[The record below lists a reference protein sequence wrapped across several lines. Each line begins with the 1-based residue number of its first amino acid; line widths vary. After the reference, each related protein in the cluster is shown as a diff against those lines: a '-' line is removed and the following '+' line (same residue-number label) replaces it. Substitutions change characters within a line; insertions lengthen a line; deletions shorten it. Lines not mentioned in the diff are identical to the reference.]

1 MDNLTH
7 SLVGALIGQAGLK
20 RRTGLAMPALVIG
33 ANLPD
38 VDGVCMLMGTQGLAL
53 RRGLTH
59 GPIAWLLLPLAL
71 AVVLYGYDHWQHRG
85 GKRPE
90 GRAPVRFGWLY
101 LLALMACLTHP
112 ALDWLNSYGIRFLSP
127 FSQRWFYGDALFI
140 IDLWLWLGLGF
151 ATWRSLRLERRG
163 RSFEATAHVAL
174 GAALLY
180 AAFNVGLSEVAR
192 TRHGDGGQL
201 IPNPVPLAFWQR
213 QHIAGGDG
221 RWRVD
226 GAAIGDVPLSSCDL
240 ASARRADPDADAFLV
255 WSRAPFVE
263 RLPDGRW
270 LLGDARFAGRGA
282 GFSVVLPAHTCG
294 PAGLSPRRA
303 GVIVQP

>member
-20 RRTGLAMPALVIG
+20 RRTGLAMPALIIG

-38 VDGVCMLMGTQGLAL
+38 VDGVCMLLGTQGLAL

-71 AVVLYGYDHWQHRG
+71 AAILWWYDRWQARRG
-85 GKRPE
+85 TRPP
-90 GRAPVRFGWLY
+90 GRAPVRFGQLY
-101 LLALMACLTHP
+101 LLGLVACLSHP
-112 ALDWLNSYGIRFLSP
+112 VLDWLNSYGIRFLSP

-151 ATWRSLRLERRG
+151 ATWRSLRLERYG
-163 RSFEATAHVAL
+163 RYFEGTAHVAL
-174 GAALLY
+174 GLALVY
-180 AAFNVGLSEVAR
+180 GAFNVGLSQMAKELH
-192 TRHGDGGQL
+192 TDGGEL

-213 QHIAGGDG
+213 ERIVGADG
-221 RWRVD
+221 QWRVG
-226 GAAIGDVPLSSCDL
+226 GAMLGDVPLTTCDL
-240 ASARRADPDADAFLV
+240 DAARASDPDADAFLV

-263 RLPDGRW
+263 RQRDGTW

-282 GFSVVLPAHTCG
+282 RFSVVLPAAACDHG
-294 PAGLSPRRA
+294 G
-303 GVIVQP
+303 

>member
-20 RRTGLAMPALVIG
+20 RKTGLAMPALIVG

-71 AVVLYGYDHWQHRG
+71 AAILYGYDGWQARRG
-85 GKRPE
+85 RRPE
-90 GRAPVRFGWLY
+90 ARPPVRFGQLY
-101 LLALMACLTHP
+101 GLALLACLTHP

-163 RSFEATAHVAL
+163 RYFEGTAHVAL
-174 GAALLY
+174 GVALLY
-180 AAFNVGLSEVAR
+180 AGLNVALSQTAKALNS
-192 TRHGDGGQL
+192 DSAAL
-201 IPNPVPLAFWQR
+201 IPNPVPLTFWERQR
-213 QHIAGGDG
+213 ISGDSDGSWRIDG
-221 RWRVD
+221 REV
-226 GAAIGDVPLSSCDL
+226 GDVPLSRCDL
-240 ASARRADPDADAFLV
+240 EAAGISDPDAYAFLI
-255 WSRAPFVE
+255 
-263 RLPDGRW
+263 
-270 LLGDARFAGRGA
+270 
-282 GFSVVLPAHTCG
+282 C
-294 PAGLSPRRA
+294 
-303 GVIVQP
+303 

>member
-38 VDGVCMLMGTQGLAL
+38 VDGVCMLLGTQGLAL
-53 RRGLTH
+53 RLGLTH

-71 AVVLYGYDHWQHRG
+71 AAILWGFDRWQQRR

-90 GRAPVRFGWLY
+90 GRAPVRFGQLYWLG
-101 LLALMACLTHP
+101 LIACLTHP

-127 FSQRWFYGDALFI
+127 FSQRWFYGDILFI

-151 ATWRSLRLERRG
+151 ATWLSLRRERKAGEGKPIARG
-163 RSFEATAHVAL
+163 AL
-174 GAALLY
+174 ALALAY
-180 AAFNVGLSEVAR
+180 VGLNAAITWLAEERAR
-192 TRHGDGGQL
+192 LNAPYPR
-201 IPNPVPLAFWQR
+201 IAIANEAPLAFWRRDMIVGQ
-213 QHIAGGDG
+213 GDG
-221 RWRVD
+221 LWSVA
-226 GAAIGDVPLSSCDL
+226 GQPVGDVPLDRCDL
-240 ASARRADPDADAFLV
+240 GAARRRDRDVDAFLV

-263 RLPDGRW
+263 RLPDGGW
-270 LLGDARFAGRGA
+270 QLGDARFVGRGA
-282 GFSVVLPAHTCG
+282 RFSVALPADACT
-294 PAGLSPRRA
+294 AA
-303 GVIVQP
+303 